1 MNSTAGNSTA
11 GSSTAGAG
19 TAGAT
24 ATKRYRVQ
32 LTSLTCNRRQDTIG
46 RDEPQLF
53 VNGVSVYGPGDI
65 GKGETVDL
73 RPRSAV
79 FTSVAHLALVEV
91 DAGSDDSLGVVTAI
105 AGQSGQGAQRG
116 EFHLTNADYS
126 ITFQVVPA

>member
-1 MNSTAGNSTA
+1 MSSTAASTAANSTA
-11 GSSTAGAG
+11 SSTAA
-19 TAGAT
+19 
-24 ATKRYRVQ
+24 KRYRVQ
-32 LTSLTCNRRQDTIG
+32 LTSLTCDRRQDTIG

-79 FTSVAHLALVEV
+79 FTSVAHMALYEV
-91 DAGSDDSLGVVTAI
+91 DSGSDDALGVVTAI
-105 AGQSGQGAQRG
+105 AGQSGKGAQRG
-116 EFHLTNADYS
+116 EFHLPNADYA

>member
-1 MNSTAGNSTA
+1 MNSTAGVSAA
-11 GSSTAGAG
+11 GSSTAGKTG
-19 TAGAT
+19 
-24 ATKRYRVQ
+24 TKRYRVQ
-32 LTSLTCNRRQDTIG
+32 LTALTCKRKQDAIG

-79 FTSVAHLALVEV
+79 FASVAHMALVEA
-91 DAGSDDSLGVVTAI
+91 DPGADDQLGVVTAI
-105 AGQSGQGAQRG
+105 AGQAGRGPQRG
-116 EFHLTNADYS
+116 EFHLPAADYE

>member
-1 MNSTAGNSTA
+1 MESTAANSTAANSTA
-11 GSSTAGAG
+11 A
-19 TAGAT
+19 AT

-32 LTSLTCNRRQDTIG
+32 LTSLTCNRKQDTIG

-91 DAGSDDSLGVVTAI
+91 DGGSDDSLGVVTAT
-105 AGQSGQGAQRG
+105 AGQTGRGAQRG
-116 EFHLTNADYS
+116 EFHLPNADYA